1 MAATDLQNWLYKQ
14 GIPTQPVASVL
25 DRTSKVPTEC
35 GSLRVQFAGSWLLQ
49 LANHPTTTPFEH
61 SFRKL
66 PQDGI
71 FAATP
76 ERPSVIELGAFPVPA
91 SMVLLVLDW
100 RFDIYRPNGAIVGDV
115 VPIEERRLALQIG
128 WDVVF
133 TAKRTANIEY
143 EITPSPPTIGS
154 LSAYKSNPN
163 AGIIPDNF
171 GIAIPPAS
179 QVEFDRIRFL
189 QTQEPSGLGASM
201 LPQRHRRDVQPQMP
215 FTYILEENQTIQFL
229 NIAFQPV
236 PIPIAFFE
244 VEFSGL
250 LLGSNAFKEFIKG
263 SNPCVGY

>member
-1 MAATDLQNWLYKQ
+1 MSSDLSEWLRAR
-14 GIPTQPVASVL
+14 GVPLTPTNSVVE
-25 DRTSKVPTEC
+25 RFEKVPTDC
-35 GSLRVQFAGSWLLQ
+35 GSYRVQFAGSWLLQ
-49 LANHPTTTPFEH
+49 LANHPTTTPFERVY
-61 SFRKL
+61 RKL

-76 ERPSVIELGAFPVPA
+76 ERPNVIELGAFTVPV

-133 TAKRTANIEY
+133 SAKRTANIEY
-143 EITPSPPTIGS
+143 EITPAPPTIGS
-154 LSAYKSNPN
+154 LQAYKSNPN

-189 QTQEPSGLGASM
+189 QTQEPSGVGASM
-201 LPQRHRRDVQPQMP
+201 LPQRHRLDVQPQMP
-215 FTYILEENQTIQFL
+215 FTYILEANQTIQL
-229 NIAFQPV
+229 ISIAFQPV
-236 PIPIAFFE
+236 PLPLAFFE
-244 VEFSGL
+244 GEFSGL
-250 LLGSNAFKEFIKG
+250 LLGANAFKEFIKG
-263 SNPCVGY
+263 SNPCIGY